1 MVPAVPA
8 AATNLARAEEMVMAA
23 MESLRTKRLL
33 FYNEADFQH
42 ALAWELHL
50 AHPDADLR
58 LEIPQYG
65 GRVDL
70 FFAASSL
77 RVAIELKYP
86 RAKFATE
93 LPGEPAPYARS
104 NPDAVDDTRYAIAQD
119 IERLERVV
127 GDGTADVGCL
137 LLLTNESSFWREP
150 RRATTAMDAK
160 FRIHEGASLAGALEW
175 GAGGR
180 SKDAIA
186 LRGEYTAGWRD
197 YSELPVPPTTG
208 AATLRYVALLIS

>member
-1 MVPAVPA
+1 MQ
-8 AATNLARAEEMVMAA
+8 
-23 MESLRTKRLL
+23 SLRTKRPL
-33 FYNEADFQH
+33 FYNEADLQH

-58 LEIPQYG
+58 LEVPQYG

-77 RVAIELKYP
+77 RMAIELKYP
-86 RAKFATE
+86 RARYQTE

-104 NPDAVDDTRYAIAQD
+104 SPDAVDDTRYAIVQD

-127 GDGTADVGCL
+127 GDGTADAGCL
-137 LLLTNESSFWREP
+137 LLLTNESSFWRTP
-150 RRATTAMDAK
+150 RRATTALDAK
-160 FRIHEGASLAGALEW
+160 FRIHEGAVLAGALKW

-180 SKDAIA
+180 PKDDIA
-186 LRGEYTAGWRD
+186 LGGEYTAGWRD

-208 AATLRYVALLIS
+208 AATFRYLSLLIS